1 MGSGKKP
8 NQFIKHGMSFEV
20 ACKVKVK
27 IPPVMEQLA
36 NMKQKKDTD
45 IDFSDIPE
53 ILDWSGAV
61 RGKLYRP
68 VKRHV
73 TLRLDADVL
82 EWFRL
87 RHNKYQSAINSAL
100 REYIHAHR

>member
-1 MGSGKKP
+1 M
-8 NQFIKHGMSFEV
+8 NRI
-20 ACKVKVK
+20 K
-27 IPPVMEQLA
+27 IPSAEEQMA
-36 NMKQKKDTD
+36 NMKQKADKD

-68 VKRHV
+68 VKRHI

-82 EWFRL
+82 EWFRHKYS
-87 RHNKYQSAINSAL
+87 RYQSAINSAL
-100 REYIHAHR
+100 REYIHSQR